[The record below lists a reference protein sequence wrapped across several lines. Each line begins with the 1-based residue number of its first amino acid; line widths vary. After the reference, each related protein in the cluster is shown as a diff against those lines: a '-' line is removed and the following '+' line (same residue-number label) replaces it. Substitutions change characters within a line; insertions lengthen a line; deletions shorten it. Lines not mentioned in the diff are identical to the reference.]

1 MLLVLRKHYSYSQPP
16 VLISSSVLEKGYMYL
31 FFENCSAYLLAERT
45 VIVIAVVANTY
56 LGNPSVAVGPV
67 YGMVKWFGL

>member
-1 MLLVLRKHYSYSQPP
+1 
-16 VLISSSVLEKGYMYL
+16 MYL

-45 VIVIAVVANTY
+45 AIVIAVVANTY

-67 YGMVKWFGL
+67 YGMVKWLYMF

>member
-1 MLLVLRKHYSYSQPP
+1 
-16 VLISSSVLEKGYMYL
+16 MYL

-67 YGMVKWFGL
+67 YGMVIWFGL